1 MNCTSQ
7 FNHDGEKMPL
17 TEEMG
22 MGENIECIVKTTMLF
37 LEKSQISVV
46 KIRKITTT
54 KSGLKNCNRK
64 KKRANVL
71 GQNQSIK
78 YTTNHSKN

>member
-17 TEEMG
+17 TREMG

-46 KIRKITTT
+46 KIRKISTA

-64 KKRANVL
+64 KKASKCPRPKP
-71 GQNQSIK
+71 K
-78 YTTNHSKN
+78 Y